1 MGSEDDRQRQ
11 RFDPLYRPDQ
21 LVPELSRP
29 LWRDAVELL
38 DVDAAG
44 DGAALGAEEKCPR
57 GICLS
62 RGDGGPQVID
72 QLAVEEVERWA
83 VERRDRQ
90 AAVVALETDER
101 HASAVAGLF
110 QLPCPCALPVATPRP
125 DAAGN
130 STLQG
135 NSPLPPAS
143 GGARATPPR

>member
-1 MGSEDDRQRQ
+1 MGSEDARQRQ
-11 RFDPLYRPDQ
+11 GFDPLYRPDQ
-21 LVPELSRP
+21 LAPELSRP

-101 HASAVAGLF
+101 HASAVPGSFSRTGPSTIA
-110 QLPCPCALPVATPRP
+110 VATRRP

-130 STLQG
+130 PTLPGDST
-135 NSPLPPAS
+135 LPPAS
-143 GGARATPPR
+143 R